1 MAETPTGASVRKA
14 GTDEAVRVKNE
25 QNEHKMKPIKIT
37 IQNKVAIETAL
48 LAANGKAM
56 VHTFTRATELQSAA
70 CAAEVSLAKL
80 GLPVSARKGAS
91 VLVASGQKL
100 PSAYKYKVK
109 ITHATLVRGTT
120 GWTLTELA
128 SVAAWNGG
136 GSMLTLT
143 AAQDERIVAGVRA
156 GYRISKR

>member
-37 IQNKVAIETAL
+37 IQNKAAIETAL
-48 LAANGKAM
+48 LAVNGKATA
-56 VHTFTRATELQSAA
+56 HTFTRASELFSAVSD
-70 CAAEVSLAKL
+70 AENSLTKL
-80 GLPVSARKGAS
+80 GLQLSARKGAS
-91 VLVASGQKL
+91 VVVASGQKL

-120 GWTLTELA
+120 GWTLTELTI
-128 SVAAWNGG
+128 VETWHGG

-156 GYRISKR
+156 GYRIAK